1 MASTQQGEAITEWL
15 PNEIITEI
23 LEATTK
29 TDQASLCRVSRLFRE
44 LCVPVLYRTV
54 QLRHLTGAL
63 AFCLALIES
72 PSRGQFIRSFSF
84 YSASPDRMSTSRL
97 LLDSIN
103 LMPRLEHLTTHT
115 RELLRTCTV
124 PSLVSCRIGFK
135 SGIEADVLASFLARH
150 PNLTRA
156 RVDVYARFGST
167 PSLPIALPYLERFDG
182 PAYLVPLMLPVVR
195 RLREARLSWGRHLN
209 PSTADIERILG
220 ALPSLTSPDI
230 PFFSSYEYP
239 PHLSVLI
246 VTAASIHMP
255 HVKILRLQTR
265 SFELH
270 DIRHITT
277 CLPRFTALAY
287 LALDPPRN
295 PLVMHASS
303 TDQAAVATWANVCPT
318 LEACCLNGSA
328 WRKMDGAWEEY
339 TMQEFEMQAG
349 ISDKIGSYVSM
360 REAK

>member
-1 MASTQQGEAITEWL
+1 MASTQQGEAITECVSVPRLQTISRALRACLVSHCAL
-15 PNEIITEI
+15 P
-23 LEATTK
+23 
-29 TDQASLCRVSRLFRE
+29 
-44 LCVPVLYRTV
+44 V

-63 AFCLALIES
+63 AFCPALIDIES
-72 PSRGQFIRSFSF
+72 PIRGQFIQSFSF
-84 YSASPDRMSTSRL
+84 FSPMSTSRL

-103 LMPRLEHLTTHT
+103 LMPRLEHLTTHN

-135 SGIEADVLASFLARH
+135 SGIAEADVLASFLARH
-150 PNLTRA
+150 PDVTRA
-156 RVDVYARFGST
+156 RVDVHAHFRST

-182 PAYLVPLMLPVVR
+182 PAYFVPLMLPVVR
-195 RLREARLSWGRHLN
+195 RLRETRLSWGRYLN
-209 PSTADIERILG
+209 PPTADIERILA

-239 PHLSVLI
+239 PYSVPI

-255 HVKILRLQTR
+255 HVKTLRLQTL

-295 PLVMHASS
+295 PLIMHASY
-303 TDQAAVATWANVCPT
+303 TDQAAVAAWANVCPI
-318 LEACCLNGSA
+318 LEACCLSTSTRLCMEEGG
-328 WRKMDGAWEEY
+328 GAWEEY

-349 ISDKIGSYVSM
+349 ISDEIGRYVSV